1 MKTHNISI
9 LDPFFPLSLL
19 LSTLNKSNTSKLY
32 KNSKKNKQKK
42 NSVIFQLINKLNGFV
57 KKHIFTRYIFLIYQY
72 QMMLMIHAMHFAFL
86 YKSFFDLH
94 NLKNIQ
100 KLAFD
105 SLY

>member
-32 KNSKKNKQKK
+32 KNSKKNKKK

-72 QMMLMIHAMHFAFL
+72 QMMLMIHAMHYAFL